1 MTRFIPIAVL
11 ALLLVAATAT
21 SVFGDEKRKRELAL
35 EVMDLTGAND
45 AGDGLANGL
54 LSQIR
59 PAYPT
64 VPEEIWEE
72 LSLSVSAKELIDLA
86 LPIYVRN
93 FSEEELAALVS
104 FYKSPLG
111 RTIIERM
118 PIVMYESNTA
128 LGEWNQNKLR
138 EIYEKL
144 KAAGYEPQGS

>member
-1 MTRFIPIAVL
+1 
-11 ALLLVAATAT
+11 
-21 SVFGDEKRKRELAL
+21 
-35 EVMDLTGAND
+35 
-45 AGDGLANGL
+45 
-54 LSQIR
+54 
-59 PAYPT
+59 

-138 EIYEKL
+138 GIYEKL